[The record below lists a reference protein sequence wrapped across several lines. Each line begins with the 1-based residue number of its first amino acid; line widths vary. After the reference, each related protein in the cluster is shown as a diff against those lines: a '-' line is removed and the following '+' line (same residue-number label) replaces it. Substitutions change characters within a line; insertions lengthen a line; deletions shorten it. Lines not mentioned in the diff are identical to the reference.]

1 MTPEV
6 NPAENPEET
15 IRVLVVEDHSVVRE
29 GIVAVLNR
37 HKDITV
43 IAEAKNGKA
52 AIELFNTH
60 QPDITLMDLR
70 MPQMEGLEAVIQIRA
85 ASLKARII
93 ILTTYDTDEDIYQC
107 LQAGARGYLLK
118 DATSAELTQA
128 VQQVHQGKRVIPA
141 DVAMK
146 LAERIQSDELTSREL
161 DVLAMMVQGS
171 STTKLS
177 EALNISEGTVKFH
190 VNNILQKLNASDRT
204 QAVVTALQRGL
215 VRLKKEP

>member
-1 MTPEV
+1 MSPEV
-6 NPAENPEET
+6 NPKANPDST
-15 IRVLVVEDHSVVRE
+15 IRVLVVEDHNVVRE

-37 HKDITV
+37 QTNITV
-43 IAEAKNGKA
+43 VAEAKNGKA
-52 AIELFNTH
+52 AVELFNTH
-60 QPDITLMDLR
+60 QPDVTLMDLR
-70 MPQMEGLEAVIQIRA
+70 MPQMEGLEAVLRIRA
-85 ASLKARII
+85 ASPKARII

-118 DATSAELTQA
+118 DVTSAELIRA
-128 VQQVHQGKRVIPA
+128 VQQVHQGKRVIPS

-161 DVLAMMVQGS
+161 DVLTMMVQGS
-171 STTKLS
+171 STAKLS

-190 VNNILQKLNASDRT
+190 VNNILQKLNADGRT

-215 VRLKKEP
+215 VRLKQDP

>member
-1 MTPEV
+1 MPT
-6 NPAENPEET
+6 NP
-15 IRVLVVEDHSVVRE
+15 IKVLVVEDHSVVRE
-29 GIVAVLNR
+29 GIVSVLNR
-37 HKDITV
+37 QKDITV
-43 IAEAKNGKA
+43 VAEAKNGKE
-52 AIELFNTH
+52 AIALHKEH
-60 QPDITLMDLR
+60 QPDITMMDLR

-85 ASLKARII
+85 ATPKANII
-93 ILTTYDTDEDIYQC
+93 ILTTYDTDEDSYQC

-118 DATSAELTQA
+118 DATSAELTNA
-128 VQQVHQGKRVIPA
+128 VRQVHQGKRFIPA

-146 LAERIQSDELTSREL
+146 LADRVQSDELTSREL